1 MDYSNSTI
9 KSNMEKIKEKEK
21 EEIKMN
27 LRKMDEESLRVQDL
41 MKKHKLGDWSVGQ
54 TEAIYKYDSDYFGSE
69 YERLRET
76 LLKERE
82 TGTIDEV
89 SRMQAEIFG
98 IDLHQV
104 KQKK

>member
-1 MDYSNSTI
+1 M
-9 KSNMEKIKEKEK
+9 
-21 EEIKMN
+21 
-27 LRKMDEESLRVQDL
+27 
-41 MKKHKLGDWSVGQ
+41 GQ
-54 TEAIYKYDSDYFGSE
+54 TEAIYRYDSDYFGSE

-104 KQKK
+104 EAEEINDMSHVADYDDDDAELRQFNF